1 MIDTKKIRKDFPI
14 LQRRINGKSIV
25 YLDSTATSLKPQCV
39 IDAINGYYNKYTA
52 NVFRGIYTIS
62 EEATAAYEDARKTI
76 ATFIHADPT
85 EIIFTKNTSES
96 LNLLAYT
103 LIPMG
108 IKKNDTVVTTIM
120 EHHSNFVPW
129 QQLVPKYG
137 GVLRVWNIT
146 KAYTLDE
153 KEISKLIDKTTKIV
167 ALTAVSNVLGT
178 IVPVK
183 KIAAKIKKNAPDC
196 LIIVDAAQAVPH
208 MPVDVSDLGV
218 DAVAFSGH
226 KMLGPSGIGVLWV
239 KKQLLETMP
248 PFLYGGD
255 MISEVHVGETKFNT
269 LPHKFEAGTPF
280 IEGAIGLGAAVS
292 YLQKLGMAAV
302 RKHEKELVA
311 YALAELSKISGI
323 TVYGPT
329 DSELRGGVIAFRLE
343 GVHPHDVA
351 QVLDVDNICI
361 RVGYHCAMPLHEELG
376 VGATCRASFYIY
388 NTKDDV
394 RALIAGLKKVKKL
407 FAV

>member
-1 MIDTKKIRKDFPI
+1 MNVHAVKKDFPI
-14 LQRRINGKSIV
+14 FKRRINGKPIT
-25 YLDSTATSLKPQCV
+25 YLDSTATSLKPKCV
-39 IDAINGYYNKYTA
+39 IDAINGYYTTYTA
-52 NVFRGIYTIS
+52 NVFRGIYTMS
-62 EEATAAYEDARKTI
+62 EEATTAYEGARKII
-76 ATFIHADPT
+76 ASFVHANPE

-103 LIPMG
+103 VIPMV

-137 GVLRVWNIT
+137 GNIRVWNIT
-146 KAYTLDE
+146 KDYTLDE
-153 KEISKLIDKTTKIV
+153 KEISTLIDTTTKIV
-167 ALTAVSNVLGT
+167 TLTAVSNVLGT

-183 KIAAKIKKNAPDC
+183 KIVAKIKKLAPHC
-196 LIIVDAAQAVPH
+196 LIFVDAAQAVPH
-208 MPVDVSDLGV
+208 MPVDVGDWGV

-255 MISEVHVGETKFNT
+255 MISEVHVGETKFNA

-292 YLQKLGMAAV
+292 YLQKLGMDAV
-302 RKHEKELVA
+302 RNHEKELVA
-311 YALAELSKISGI
+311 YAIEKLSEIEGI
-323 TVYGPT
+323 TLYGPK
-329 DSELRGGVIAFRLE
+329 DPEIRGGVLSFRIH

-351 QVLDVDNICI
+351 QVLDTDNICI
-361 RVGYHCAMPLHEELG
+361 RVGYHCAMPLHENLG
-376 VGATCRASFYIY
+376 IGATCRASFYIY
-388 NTKDDV
+388 NTKEDV
-394 RALIAGLKKVKKL
+394 RTLIAGIKKAKKM
-407 FAV
+407 FI

>member
-1 MIDTKKIRKDFPI
+1 MDIKKIRKDFPV
-14 LQRRINGKSIV
+14 LTRHINGKPIV
-25 YLDSTATSLKPQCV
+25 YLDSTATALKPQPV
-39 IDAINGYYNKYTA
+39 IDAINGYYNRYTA

-62 EEATAAYEDARKTI
+62 EEATAAYEGARELV
-76 ATFIHADPT
+76 ASFIHGDPT

-103 LIPMG
+103 LTPML
-108 IKKNDTVVTTIM
+108 IRKNDTVVTTIM

-137 GVLRVWNIT
+137 GKLRVWNIT
-146 KAYTLDE
+146 KAFTLDE
-153 KEISKLIDKTTKIV
+153 KEITNLIDAKTKIV

-178 IVPVK
+178 IVPIK
-183 KIAAKIKKNAPDC
+183 KIAAKIKKLSPDC
-196 LIIVDAAQAVPH
+196 LVVVDAAQAVPH
-208 MPVDVSDLGV
+208 MPVDVISWGV

-255 MISEVHVGETKFNT
+255 MISEVHVGETKFNA

-292 YLQKLGMAAV
+292 YLQNIGMEQV
-302 RKHEKELVA
+302 RNHEKELVT
-311 YALAELSKISGI
+311 YALSELSKIAGI
-323 TVYGPT
+323 TIYGPT
-329 DSELRGGVIAFRLE
+329 DPEIRGGVIAFRLD

-351 QVLDVDNICI
+351 QVLDEDNICI

-376 VGATCRASFYIY
+376 VGATCRASFYVY

-394 RALIAGLKKVKKL
+394 RALIAGMKKVKKL

>member
-1 MIDTKKIRKDFPI
+1 MNVLAVKKDFPI
-14 LQRRINGKSIV
+14 LKRRINGKPIT
-25 YLDSTATSLKPQCV
+25 YLDSTATSLKPKCV
-39 IDAINGYYNKYTA
+39 IDAINGYYNAYTA
-52 NVFRGIYTIS
+52 NVFRGIYTMS
-62 EEATAAYEDARKTI
+62 EEATAAYEGARKTI
-76 ATFIHADPT
+76 ASFVHANQE

-103 LIPMG
+103 VIPMVIG
-108 IKKNDTVVTTIM
+108 KNDTVVTTIM

-129 QQLVPKYG
+129 QQLVPKHG
-137 GVLRVWNIT
+137 GSIRVWNIT
-146 KAYTLDE
+146 KEYTLDE

-167 ALTAVSNVLGT
+167 TMTAVSNVLGT

-183 KIAAKIKKNAPDC
+183 KIAAKIKKIAPHC
-196 LIIVDAAQAVPH
+196 LIFVDAAQAVPH
-208 MPVDVSDLGV
+208 MPVDVGDWGV

-255 MISEVHVGETKFNT
+255 MISEVHVGETKFNA

-292 YLQKLGMAAV
+292 YLQKLGMDAV
-302 RKHEKELVA
+302 RNHEKELVA
-311 YALAELSKISGI
+311 YAIEKLSEIEGI
-323 TVYGPT
+323 TIYGPK
-329 DSELRGGVIAFRLE
+329 DPEIRGGVLSFRLN
-343 GVHPHDVA
+343 GVHPHDVS
-351 QVLDVDNICI
+351 QVLDTDNICI
-361 RVGYHCAMPLHEELG
+361 RVGYHCAMPLHENLG
-376 VGATCRASFYIY
+376 IGATCRASFYIY

-394 RALIAGLKKVKKL
+394 RTLIAGIKKVKKM
-407 FAV
+407 FA